1 MNSVVRG
8 LVVYLFLLVVFR
20 LAGKRT
26 LAQATTFDLALLLII
41 SETTQQAMIDH
52 DHSIT
57 NGMLLILTL
66 VGVDILISLWKQRSK
81 TVEKWVDDVP
91 LILLEHGK
99 PIEERLAK
107 SRVDE
112 ADILFAAREHQGLER
127 LEQIKYAVLERSGGI
142 RSSPKRSDA
151 PATMAIALPP
161 SEPRLPA

>member
-1 MNSVVRG
+1 MDSVVRG
-8 LVVYLFLLVVFR
+8 LVVYLFLLLIFR

-41 SETTQQAMIDH
+41 SETTQEAMIDD

-66 VGVDILISLWKQRSK
+66 VGVDIGISLWKQRSK
-81 TVEKWVDDVP
+81 TLEKWVDDVP
-91 LILLEHGK
+91 LILLENGK
-99 PIEERLAK
+99 PIEERMNK

-112 ADILFAAREHQGLER
+112 TDILFAARENQGLER

-142 RSSPKRSDA
+142 TIIPK
-151 PATMAIALPP
+151 
-161 SEPRLPA
+161 EG

>member
-1 MNSVVRG
+1 MDSVVRG
-8 LVVYLFLLVVFR
+8 LVVYLLLLIFR

-41 SETTQQAMIDH
+41 SETTQEAMIDA

-81 TVEKWVDDVP
+81 TMEKWVDDVP
-91 LILLEHGK
+91 LILLEDGK
-99 PIEERLAK
+99 PIEERMNK

-112 ADILFAAREHQGLER
+112 ADILFAARENQGLER
-127 LEQIKYAVLERSGGI
+127 LEQIKYAVLETNGTISI
-142 RSSPKRSDA
+142 V
-151 PATMAIALPP
+151 PA
-161 SEPRLPA
+161 

>member
-1 MNSVVRG
+1 MDSVVRG
-8 LVVYLFLLVVFR
+8 LVVYLFLLLIFR

-26 LAQATTFDLALLLII
+26 MAQATTFDLALLLII
-41 SETTQQAMIDH
+41 SETTQEAMIDD

-66 VGVDILISLWKQRSK
+66 VGIDIGISLWKQRSK
-81 TVEKWVDDVP
+81 TLEKWVDDVP
-91 LILLEHGK
+91 LILLEDGK
-99 PIEERLAK
+99 PMEERMRK

-142 RSSPKRSDA
+142 TIVPK
-151 PATMAIALPP
+151 
-161 SEPRLPA
+161 EG